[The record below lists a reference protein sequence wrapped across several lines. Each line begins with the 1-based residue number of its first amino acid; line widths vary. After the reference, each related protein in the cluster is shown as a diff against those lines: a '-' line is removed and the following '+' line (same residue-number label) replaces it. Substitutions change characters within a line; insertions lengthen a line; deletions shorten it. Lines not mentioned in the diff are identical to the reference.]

1 MLKIKNSAV
10 PPKIVKIIL
19 IFWRLSQVVKV
30 TEHNFAKT
38 PVATI
43 PFFLHVENC
52 SLFPTSLYYKA
63 DKDSVPSNNLAPR
76 NSAANE
82 NGHAHNF
89 MEEAFKI
96 LGTYYWTIKKITITD
111 NKTLLKNNRS

>member
-1 MLKIKNSAV
+1 M
-10 PPKIVKIIL
+10 
-19 IFWRLSQVVKV
+19 KV

-52 SLFPTSLYYKA
+52 SLFPASLYYKA
-63 DKDSVPSNNLAPR
+63 DKDSVPSDNLASR

-89 MEEAFKI
+89 MEETFKI
-96 LGTYYWTIKKITITD
+96 LGTYYWD
-111 NKTLLKNNRS
+111 FPRERFADPLR